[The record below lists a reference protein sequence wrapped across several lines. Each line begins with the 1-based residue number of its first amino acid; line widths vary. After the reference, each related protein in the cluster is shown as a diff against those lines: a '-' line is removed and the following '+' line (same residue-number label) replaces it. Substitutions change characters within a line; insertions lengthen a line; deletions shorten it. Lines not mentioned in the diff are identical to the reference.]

1 MKSKHEHEGE
11 LASEQCLGAGL
22 PAASWDQVCQSW
34 GSCPATRK
42 LEPNVWPKLM
52 LMKTVGL
59 GLCASFPYTSQETSC
74 LVFA

>member
-1 MKSKHEHEGE
+1 MPAPSAEQMQGCIRRLKSKHEHEGE

-42 LEPNVWPKLM
+42 LEPNVWPELM

-59 GLCASFPYTSQETSC
+59 G
-74 LVFA
+74 